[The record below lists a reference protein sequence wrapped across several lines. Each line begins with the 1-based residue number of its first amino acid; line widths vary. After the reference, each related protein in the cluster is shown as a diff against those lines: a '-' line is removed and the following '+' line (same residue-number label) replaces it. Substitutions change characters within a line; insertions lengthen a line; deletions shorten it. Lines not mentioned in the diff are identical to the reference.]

1 MRPRRVSRTMHRP
14 IYGLEEAEQ
23 TEHDRIARGVVLA
36 ALAVHRAVGPGLL
49 ESVYQTCLAHKLR
62 SEGFTVDR
70 EVAIPLEFEGVR
82 LDLAVRA
89 DLVVNG
95 IVIVELKSVDSIVG
109 VHRAQLMTQL
119 RLSGRR
125 LGLLINFNE
134 ELLRNGIERFAM

>member
-1 MRPRRVSRTMHRP
+1 M
-14 IYGLEEAEQ
+14 
-23 TEHDRIARGVVLA
+23 LA